1 MLDIRIETFL
11 TVCEFMNYT
20 KAAQK
25 LNITQLA
32 VSYHI
37 HTLEQEYGM
46 KLFDLK
52 DKKWVLT
59 PAGQAVHA
67 VALTMKHHDSMLRMA
82 LQQMAKNEEHIVIGA
97 TLTIGIY
104 LLPDIIADFL
114 KDDPSTQIRLII
126 ADTQELLK
134 KLDAQEI
141 NFAFVE
147 GFVPQNEYETR
158 AYSREPFIGV
168 CAADYPLHCSFCY
181 LEDLLEERLLL
192 REQGSGSRKL
202 LERCLQRRNLQI
214 SDFHSQ
220 MEINNLDTLKNLTQ
234 RGCGIT
240 FLFERAVQEE
250 LRRGTLKKIPI
261 KDFSIAHDFTFL
273 WGKDSTFAG
282 RYESFFQIALNH
294 KNKKP

>member
-20 KAAQK
+20 KAAQE
-25 LNITQLA
+25 LNITQPA

-52 DKKWVLT
+52 DKKWALT
-59 PAGQAVHA
+59 PAGQAVRS
-67 VALTMKHHDSMLRMA
+67 VALTMKHHDSMLRMT
-82 LQQMAKNEEHIVIGA
+82 LQRMAKKEEHIVIGA
-97 TLTIGIY
+97 TLTIGVY
-104 LLPDIIADFL
+104 LIPDIIADFL
-114 KDDPSTQIRLII
+114 QDNPSMQIRLVI

-134 KLDAQEI
+134 KLDAREI
-141 NFAFVE
+141 NFAVVE

-158 AYSREPFIGV
+158 VYSREPFIGV
-168 CAADYPLHCSFCY
+168 CAADYPLHGSSCY

-192 REQGSGSRKL
+192 REQNSGSRRL
-202 LERCLQRRNLQI
+202 LDRCLQRRNLQI
-214 SDFHSQ
+214 SDFHFQ
-220 MEINNLDTLKNLTQ
+220 MEVNNLDALKRLTE

-240 FLFERAVQEE
+240 FLFERAVKEE
-250 LRRGTLKKIPI
+250 LQKGTLRKIPI

-273 WGKDSTFAG
+273 WGKDNTFVG
-282 RYESFFQIALNH
+282 CYESFFQTALNN

>member
-20 KAAQK
+20 KAAQE
-25 LNITQLA
+25 LNITQPA

-52 DKKWVLT
+52 DKKWTLT
-59 PAGQAVHA
+59 PAGQAVRS
-67 VALTMKHHDSMLRMA
+67 VALTMKHHDSMLRMT
-82 LQQMAKNEEHIVIGA
+82 LQRMAKKEEHIVIGA
-97 TLTIGIY
+97 TLTIGVY
-104 LLPDIIADFL
+104 LIPDIIADFL
-114 KDDPSTQIRLII
+114 QDNPSMQIRLVI

-134 KLDAQEI
+134 KLDAREI
-141 NFAFVE
+141 NFAVVE

-158 AYSREPFIGV
+158 VYSREPFIGV
-168 CAADYPLHCSFCY
+168 CAADYSLHSSSCY

-192 REQGSGSRKL
+192 REQNSGSRRL
-202 LERCLQRRNLQI
+202 LDRCLQRRNLQI
-214 SDFHSQ
+214 SDFHFQ
-220 MEINNLDTLKNLTQ
+220 MEVNNLDALKRLTE

-240 FLFERAVQEE
+240 FLFERAVKEE
-250 LRRGTLKKIPI
+250 LQRGTLRKIPI
-261 KDFSIAHDFTFL
+261 KDFSIAHDFIFL
-273 WGKDSTFAG
+273 WGKDNTFVG
-282 RYESFFQIALNH
+282 CYESFFQTALNH

>member
-25 LNITQLA
+25 LNITQPA

-46 KLFDLK
+46 KLFDLQ

-59 PAGQAVHA
+59 PAGQAVRS
-67 VALTMKHHDSMLRMA
+67 VALTMKHHDSMLRMT
-82 LQQMAKNEEHIVIGA
+82 LQRMAKNKEHMVIGA

-114 KDDPSTQIRLII
+114 RDNPSVQIRLII

-134 KLDAQEI
+134 KLDVKEI

-158 AYSREPFIGV
+158 VYSREPFIGV
-168 CAADYPLHCSFCY
+168 CAADYPLRCSFCY

-192 REQGSGSRKL
+192 REQSSGSRRL
-202 LERCLQRRNLQI
+202 LERCLQRRNLKM

-220 MEINNLDTLKNLTQ
+220 MEINNLDALKHLTE

-240 FLFERAVQEE
+240 FLFERAVEEE
-250 LRRGTLKKIPI
+250 LQKGTLKKIPI
-261 KDFSIAHDFTFL
+261 RDFSIAHDFTFL
-273 WGKDSTFAG
+273 WEKDSTFSK
-282 RYESFFQIALNH
+282 RCESFFKTALDC

>member
-25 LNITQLA
+25 LNITQPA

-59 PAGQAVHA
+59 PAGQVVRS
-67 VALTMKHHDSMLRMA
+67 VALTMKHHDSLLRMN
-82 LQQMAKNEEHIVIGA
+82 LQRMAKNEEYIVIGA

-104 LLPDIIADFL
+104 LMPDIIADFL
-114 KDDPSTQIRLII
+114 QDNPSTQIRLFI

-134 KLDAQEI
+134 KLDVQEI
-141 NFAFVE
+141 NFAVVE

-158 AYSREPFIGV
+158 VYSTEPFIGV
-168 CAADYPLHCSFCY
+168 CAADYPLHRSFYY
-181 LEDLLEERLLL
+181 LEDLVQERLLL
-192 REQGSGSRKL
+192 REQDSGSRRL
-202 LERCLQRRNLQI
+202 LDGCLQRRNVQI
-214 SDFHSQ
+214 SDFRFQ
-220 MEINNLDTLKNLTQ
+220 MEINNLDALKHLTE

-240 FLFERAVQEE
+240 FLFEQAVKEE
-250 LRRGTLKKIPI
+250 LQKGTLRKIPI
-261 KDFSIAHDFTFL
+261 KDFSITHDFTFL
-273 WGKDSTFAG
+273 WEKDSTFAG
-282 RYESFFQIALNH
+282 CYETFFQMALNH

>member
-1 MLDIRIETFL
+1 MLDIRMETFL

-25 LNITQLA
+25 LNITQPA

-37 HTLEQEYGM
+37 HTLEQEYEM

-52 DKKWVLT
+52 DKKCVLT
-59 PAGQAVHA
+59 PAGQAVRS
-67 VALTMKHHDSMLRMA
+67 VALTMKHHDSLLRMA
-82 LQQMAKNEEHIVIGA
+82 LQRMTKNEEHIVIGA

-104 LLPDIIADFL
+104 LIPDIIADFL
-114 KDDPSTQIRLII
+114 RDNPFTQIRLVI
-126 ADTQELLK
+126 ADTQELFK

-158 AYSREPFIGV
+158 VYSREPFIGV
-168 CAADYPLHCSFCY
+168 CAADYPLHCSCCY

-192 REQGSGSRKL
+192 REQGSGSRRL
-202 LERCLQRRNLQI
+202 LEKCLQRRNLQI

-220 MEINNLDTLKNLTQ
+220 MEINNLDALKHLTE

-240 FLFERAVQEE
+240 FLFERAVEEE
-250 LRRGTLKKIPI
+250 LQRGTLKKIPI

-273 WGKDSTFAG
+273 WEKDSAFSG
-282 RYESFFQIALNH
+282 CYESFFQIALNH